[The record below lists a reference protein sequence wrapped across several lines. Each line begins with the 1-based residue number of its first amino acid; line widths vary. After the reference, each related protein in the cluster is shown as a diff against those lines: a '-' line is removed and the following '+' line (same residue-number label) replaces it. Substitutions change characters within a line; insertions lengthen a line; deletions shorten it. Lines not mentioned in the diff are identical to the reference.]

1 MIALPLQLAITLWG
15 LAVPVY
21 ASAVDHR
28 LAGLALRAEERFPEA
43 IAEFEKAIALE
54 PNQSSNYVL
63 LGWTQH
69 LYGQSESAAHS
80 LWQAIY
86 LQPQQVEAYNALGI
100 VYLVRGDLPQAI
112 LIHSWS
118 ALLKPDNEIAYFN
131 LSLAYHRQQMYDL
144 ALYYAR
150 SASVLEP
157 NNPHPLIAQ
166 ALAYW
171 GKQDQA
177 SALQALRQGIALQP
191 LYGNP
196 QSLDQLKKAGFHPT
210 QIATV
215 SNMLNR
221 MTIGLIDGNVR
232 FSH

>member
-1 MIALPLQLAITLWG
+1 MTALPLHLAIALLG
-15 LAVPVY
+15 LAMPVY

-28 LAGLALRAEERFPEA
+28 LAGLALRGEERFPEA

-54 PNQSSNYVL
+54 PKQSSNYVL

-69 LYGQSESAAHS
+69 LYGQSESAANS

-86 LQPQQVEAYNALGI
+86 LQPASVEAYNALGI
-100 VYLVRGDLPQAI
+100 VYLVRGKLNHAI
-112 LIHSWS
+112 LLHSWS

-144 ALYYAR
+144 ALHYAR
-150 SASVLEP
+150 SASNLEP

-171 GKQDQA
+171 DKQERDN
-177 SALQALRQGIALQP
+177 ALSALRQGIALQP
-191 LYGNP
+191 LYGNS
-196 QSLDQLKKAGFHPT
+196 QNLDQLKKAGFHNN

-215 SNMLNR
+215 GTMLEGTLISN
-221 MTIGLIDGNVR
+221 
-232 FSH
+232 

>member
-1 MIALPLQLAITLWG
+1 MIASPLQLAIALLG
-15 LAVPVY
+15 LAIY
-21 ASAVDHR
+21 GSAVEHR

-54 PNQSSNYVL
+54 PKQSSNYVL

-69 LYGQSESAAHS
+69 LYGQSESAANS

-86 LQPQQVEAYNALGI
+86 LQPASVEAYNALGI
-100 VYLVRGDLPQAI
+100 VYLVRGELNHAI
-112 LIHSWS
+112 LLHSWS
-118 ALLKPDNEIAYFN
+118 ALLKSNNEIAYFN
-131 LSLAYHRQQMYDL
+131 LSLAYHRQQLYDL

-150 SASVLEP
+150 SASVIEP
-157 NNPHPLIAQ
+157 NNPHPLIAL

-171 GKQDQA
+171 ELEDQ
-177 SALQALRQGIALQP
+177 SRALNFLQQAIALQP
-191 LYGNP
+191 LYGDLQN
-196 QSLDQLKKAGFHPT
+196 LDQLKRAGFHPT

-215 SNMLNR
+215 GIMLSR

-232 FSH
+232 FSY